1 MDIEDKNQ
9 KRIEDALR
17 ELFKSKAELSD
28 IKRKNIDKIVGN
40 TLELKRQKQINH
52 ALDRSIEKIITQKSN
67 KNTFT
72 SFVQGVAKWQIAMMS
87 LFAII
92 FVGASIT
99 LASPDVQKNLQ
110 NTFTYDK
117 GKIEI
122 SSSINNATVYLRN
135 KNEKEFKM
143 SGQTK
148 LILSDQLPGEY
159 QFYLEKEG
167 YKTSPIFEFKLNKS
181 GYYNKTVELEESK
194 TSTEKKLLE
203 YTNTEAGIYL
213 KYPEGATLN
222 YEKFNDGSFK
232 LTIKTA
238 GEIFSLSSQEVAP
251 YTNSSYETK
260 SYVLNDKATDFKLY
274 SYQNTSDTISKEPYK
289 YGVSTNGIIQIN
301 KIKYFIYSESNEE
314 SRPLFNTVINSIK
327 LTKEI

>member
-1 MDIEDKNQ
+1 MDIDNNQ
-9 KRIEDALR
+9 KRIEDTLK
-17 ELFKSKAELSD
+17 ELFKSKPELSS
-28 IKRKNIDKIVGN
+28 IKRRNIDKLIGN

-52 ALDRSIEKIITQKSN
+52 ALDRSIEKIIKEKTN
-67 KNTFT
+67 KNTFGN
-72 SFVQGVAKWQIAMMS
+72 FIHGVAKWQIAMMS

-92 FVGASIT
+92 FVGASIS
-99 LASPDVQKNLQ
+99 LASPSVQKNLQ
-110 NTFTYDK
+110 ETFTDK

-122 SSSINNATVYLRN
+122 NSNIDSATVYLRN

-148 LILSDQLPGEY
+148 LTLSDQLPGEY

-181 GYYNKTVELEESK
+181 GYYSKTVELDKSGI
-194 TSTEKKLLE
+194 TSDIKLLE
-203 YTNTEAGIYL
+203 YTNIQAGIYL
-213 KYPEGATLN
+213 KYPEGANLN
-222 YEKFNDGSFK
+222 FERFNDESFK
-232 LTIKTA
+232 LTIRTNT
-238 GEIFSLSSQEVAP
+238 EIFSISTQDEAP
-251 YTNSSYETK
+251 FTNSSYETQN
-260 SYVLNDKATDFKLY
+260 YVLNDKSTSFKLY
-274 SYQNTSDTISKEPYK
+274 TYQNTSDTISKEPFK
-289 YGVSTNGIIQIN
+289 YGVSTNGVVEIN

>member
-9 KRIEDALR
+9 KRIEDTLR

-72 SFVQGVAKWQIAMMS
+72 SFVHGVAKWQIAMMS

-99 LASPDVQKNLQ
+99 LASPTVQKNIQ
-110 NTFTYDK
+110 DTFTDK

-122 SSSINNATVYLRN
+122 GSSVENATVYLRN
-135 KNEKEFKM
+135 KNEKDFKM

-159 QFYLEKEG
+159 QFYLEKVG

-194 TSTEKKLLE
+194 TTTEKKFLE

-213 KYPEGATLN
+213 KYPDGATLN
-222 YEKFNDGSFK
+222 YEKFNDESFK
-232 LTIKTA
+232 LTIKTT
-238 GEIFSLSSQEVAP
+238 GEIFSLSTQDIAP

-260 SYVLNDKATDFKLY
+260 SYILNDKSTDFKLY
-274 SYQNTSDTISKEPYK
+274 TYQNTSDTISKEPYK
-289 YGVSTNGIIQIN
+289 FGVSTNGIIEIN

-314 SRPLFNTVINSIK
+314 SRSLFNTVINSIK

>member
-1 MDIEDKNQ
+1 MDIKDSNQ
-9 KRIEDALR
+9 KRIEDVLK
-17 ELFKSKAELSD
+17 ELFKSKAELSS
-28 IKRKNIDKIVGN
+28 IKRRNIDKLIGN
-40 TLELKRQKQINH
+40 TIELKRQKQINH

-72 SFVQGVAKWQIAMMS
+72 SFIHGVAKWQIAMMS

-99 LASPDVQKNLQ
+99 LASPTVQKNLQ
-110 NTFTYDK
+110 DTFTDK

-122 SSSINNATVYLRN
+122 NSTVDNAIVYIRN
-135 KNEKEFKM
+135 KNEKDFKL
-143 SGQTK
+143 GGNTR

-181 GYYNKTVELEESK
+181 GYYNKTVELEESGV
-194 TSTEKKLLE
+194 TSDTKLLE
-203 YTNTEAGIYL
+203 YTNTQAGIYL
-213 KYPEGATLN
+213 KYPEGANLN
-222 YEKFNDGSFK
+222 FERFNDQSFK
-232 LTIKTA
+232 LTIRTNA
-238 GEIFSLSSQEVAP
+238 EVFSISTQEEAP
-251 YTNSSYETK
+251 FTDNSYEIK
-260 SYVLNDKATDFKLY
+260 NYVLNDKSTEFKLY
-274 SYQNTSDTISKEPYK
+274 TYQNTSDTISKEPFK
-289 YGVSTNGIIQIN
+289 YGVSTNGIIEIN

-314 SRPLFNTVINSIK
+314 SRSLFNTVIDSIK